1 MVPNYEARI
10 PFFTAAQRKNLDLL
24 KVFEKYRQ
32 KAITVQDYL
41 GENMLFVCAREGE
54 VEIFNWFT
62 GTNQFYIAR
71 G

>member
-1 MVPNYEARI
+1 MVPSYEGRS
-10 PFFTAAQRKNLDLL
+10 PFFIATQKKNLDLL
-24 KVFEKYRQ
+24 KVFEEWRQ
-32 KAITVQDYL
+32 KAILVQDYL

-54 VEIFNWFT
+54 VEIFNWFA